1 MRTAYI
7 YHSFVVPPSPLKRAI
22 LKRLFIVFAAVL
34 FVGLNVQAQDTTQQ
48 IVEGRT
54 NSASNQTR
62 PYVIMISIDGFRFD
76 YAEKY
81 GAENLQRLSE
91 IGVRALAMQPSY
103 PSLTFPNHYSLVTGL
118 YPAHHGLVD
127 NSFWD
132 RKRKETYKK
141 SGSMSTVADGS
152 WYGGVPLWVLAEKN
166 KMVSASYFWVGSEAP
181 IQNILPTYY
190 FKYQE
195 KTGIDARIQ
204 QVTDWLKLPEEK
216 RPHLITFYFPEVDH
230 AGHRYGPD
238 SDSVREAVKLVDAAI
253 GKMAAAVNKLNL
265 PVSFVVVSDH
275 GMLKV
280 DQNRAIQLPED
291 SVLASLKI
299 FPGGEKTMYYG
310 EKQEDVQK
318 AYEYLKQHEH
328 HYTAYLKQETPVR
341 WHYGQEDIYN
351 RIGDIILVAEA
362 GYAFQTGSQKPPLGH
377 HGYDNNLTDMNAIF
391 MAWGPAFKSH
401 QRLATFENVNVYPL
415 VARILGLTITQPIDG
430 KLEVLESIL
439 K

>member
-1 MRTAYI
+1 M
-7 YHSFVVPPSPLKRAI
+7 
-22 LKRLFIVFAAVL
+22 KRLFIVVAAVL
-34 FVGLNVQAQDTTQQ
+34 FVGLQVQAQDTTQQ
-48 IVEGRT
+48 IVEGRA

-91 IGVRALAMQPSY
+91 NGVRALAMQPSF
-103 PSLTFPNHYSLVTGL
+103 PSLTFPNHYSIVTGL

-127 NSFWD
+127 NHFWD
-132 RKRKETYKK
+132 RKRKEAYKV
-141 SGSMSTVADGS
+141 GNVAAVTDGS

-166 KMVSASYFWVGSEAP
+166 KMVTASYFWVGSESA
-181 IQNILPTYY
+181 IQGIRPTYY
-190 FKYQE
+190 FQYQE
-195 KTGIDARIQ
+195 KTGIDSRIK

-238 SDSVREAVKLVDAAI
+238 SDSVRAAVKFVDAAI
-253 GKMAAAVNKLNL
+253 AKMTAEVNKLNL
-265 PVSFVVVSDH
+265 PVSFVIVSDH

-280 DQNRAIQLPED
+280 DNDHAIPMPED
-291 SVLASLKI
+291 TVLTTLKVLA
-299 FPGGEKTMYYG
+299 GGEKTMYYG
-310 EKQEDVQK
+310 EKPEDIQK
-318 AYEYLKQHEH
+318 AYEYLKQHEN

-351 RIGDIILVAEA
+351 RIGDIILVAEP
-362 GYAFQTGSQKPPLGH
+362 GYAFQSGSRKPPLGH

-401 QRLATFENVNVYPL
+401 QRLATFENVNVYPM